1 MKKFLV
7 LLTLFV
13 ASFSVTVAHA
23 EANYVKDDAKV
34 LSQSQVQNLNEMLN
48 ELATSQTKSGES
60 VHLEYAILT
69 VKSLN
74 RDDIEDYAR
83 DIFNKKQ
90 IGDSQHNLGVL
101 FVIAIKDH
109 EYRIQLGD
117 GWNKTKYVNEKHIK
131 KWVYTDNVTT
141 MLRSDNYGE
150 AIETITENMIALLG
164 QDVVL
169 PQSQEAFAKSLGVR
183 IVKSELADV
192 KRLKILKTFGI
203 GSVIALL
210 GGAISFFSVSSWRK
224 FAKKRY
230 LKKHRALVLS
240 ILELELGFYAEKERL
255 SISDESLADAFNET
269 KLPPT
274 IENVQMFLDNFKW
287 HDALIKQGDA
297 QYKEDRKPREQE
309 EMALR
314 ITKKKPS
321 RRYHDFNDM
330 NDNFRHDRFWRGY
343 YYGTLLYPVAAPQ
356 TAFADHDNS
365 DSNSGNDTWTGFG
378 GGGGFSSGGGA
389 SAGW

>member
-13 ASFSVTVAHA
+13 ASFIVTVAHA

-389 SAGW
+389 SGGW

>member
-330 NDNFRHDRFWRGY
+330 NDNFRHDRFLRGY

-389 SAGW
+389 SGGW

>member
-13 ASFSVTVAHA
+13 ASFSVTVDHA

-389 SAGW
+389 SGGW

>member
-192 KRLKILKTFGI
+192 KRLKILKTFVI

-356 TAFADHDNS
+356 TAFADHDKS
-365 DSNSGNDTWTGFG
+365 DSNTGNDTWTGFG
-378 GGGGFSSGGGA
+378 GGGGFSSGSGA
-389 SAGW
+389 SGGW

>member
-150 AIETITENMIALLG
+150 AIETITENMNALLG

-389 SAGW
+389 SGGW

>member
-1 MKKFLV
+1 M

-34 LSQSQVQNLNEMLN
+34 ISQSQVQNLNEMLN

-378 GGGGFSSGGGA
+378 GGGGFSSGSGA
-389 SAGW
+389 SGGW

>member
-1 MKKFLV
+1 MKKILV
-7 LLTLFV
+7 LLTFLV
-13 ASFSVTVAHA
+13 ATFSVTVAHA
-23 EANYVKDDAKV
+23 EANYVRDDAKV
-34 LSQSQVQNLNEMLN
+34 FNQSQVQNLNEMLN
-48 ELATSQTKSGES
+48 ALATSQTKSGQTA
-60 VHLEYAILT
+60 HLEYAILT
-69 VKSLN
+69 VNSLN
-74 RDDIEDYAR
+74 GDDIEDYAR

-90 IGDSQHNLGVL
+90 IGDRQHNLGVL

-117 GWNKTKYVNEKHIK
+117 GWGKTKYVNEDNIK
-131 KWVYTDNVTT
+131 KWVYTDNVTA
-141 MLRSDNYGE
+141 MLRADNYGE

-164 QDVVL
+164 QDIVL

-183 IVKSELADV
+183 LAKSEVAQA
-192 KRLKILKTFGI
+192 KRLKNLKTFGL

-210 GGAISFFSVSSWRK
+210 GGAVSFFSVNSWRK

-255 SISDESLADAFNET
+255 SLSDESLADAFNET
-269 KLPPT
+269 RLPPT
-274 IENVQMFLDNFKW
+274 IDNVQMFLDNFKW
-287 HDALIKQGDA
+287 HDTLIKQGDA
-297 QYKEDRKPREQE
+297 QYKEDRQPREQE

-330 NDNFRHDRFWRGY
+330 HDSFRHDRFWRGY
-343 YYGTLLYPVAAPQ
+343 YYGTLLYPVMPAQ

-389 SAGW
+389 SGGW

>member
-131 KWVYTDNVTT
+131 KWVYMDNVTT

-389 SAGW
+389 SGGW

>member
-23 EANYVKDDAKV
+23 EANFVKDDAKV

-297 QYKEDRKPREQE
+297 QYKEDRKHREQE

-378 GGGGFSSGGGA
+378 GGGGFSSGSGA
-389 SAGW
+389 SGGW